1 MNSNVSIKE
10 KGKLLAAFAVL
21 AMVVC
26 AFAAVMPADSVDAVV
41 ADDDVAYI
49 GDTGYDTLQDAVN
62 AANDGDVIYLNTAA
76 ATDGVIQGNG
86 VVFNQSGVLEGKSIT
101 VDFNGLTYDVNPETV
116 GSDGTETNG
125 FQLLQGCAV
134 TLTKGTIISTSNTA
148 RILLQ
153 NYCDLTLDDFVADGS
168 GNNLI
173 QYTSS
178 NNNGSTTLM
187 GDTRIIASTNGVAFD
202 VCGFASYYDG
212 VSVTIDESF
221 TGTISG
227 EIEMT
232 SGNGVVP
239 VLNINGTVEIGDLDG
254 QAGVVNVNETGN
266 VTVTGNVNVVNPI
279 NLDGGSIT
287 GTGTITGTGGHVIDI
302 LYGGGSV
309 SGVTIDASGANGAI
323 QTYALTGDAVIDG
336 VTIEIDAGSST
347 DHGIY
352 VNQTTE
358 TGSVTINNVTF
369 DFNGSTAAP
378 VNADVDENTTLSVS
392 GLTFD
397 NAARNNKVLIN
408 ATSPVTV
415 GSEGGI
421 KVSDVGTVA
430 LWDSAND
437 DNTFTVAGT
446 LEVDSTMNVTTNGQ
460 LIVPADASVVVAEGA
475 ALNIASGSSMAVET
489 GGSVTG
495 AGSVQN
501 DGTVTGTVDVDD
513 YENSGV
519 VLSADGTIA
528 YVETIEAFRTA
539 IGMSGVQTVMLDA
552 DIVLDDHTNTNGK
565 KINLN
570 GNDLTLGTYTL
581 NAYDAGVGA
590 ITVPAGSTLSFS
602 GMIKVQENGGLVTE
616 SGSVVVYAVTGA
628 AFYNT
633 NNAGTASQIEAY
645 AFTPRF
651 ADGTIVVMDGYS
663 YTTTTITTSNGATIM
678 IGVNGVEYDGN
689 DYAGPNGTIVATVI
703 DSWPENA
710 TITPFSEQ
718 YRIYDNLDNADAGN
732 TAYGKV
738 QNAGTYYIRMGFTV
752 DVNGN
757 LATPYVVA
765 QFVITPRDIADAD
778 IADIPTQNY
787 NGQAIEPMPEISFNG
802 MDLVYG
808 KDFTL
813 SYANNNAEGTATIT
827 ITGIG
832 NYAGTTTV
840 YFEIADIQKYLD
852 ELEDF
857 IGGDEGLGKQVPG
870 AADGITYA
878 MLGLEQSP
886 NINPD
891 SIYGAIYN
899 AYQAIW
905 DAETPAERQQA
916 LEDGKYSIVV
926 ATKETIRDFLATV
939 YNYSD
944 ELSGPNG
951 YMGMYMSTELYEST
965 LEAIGPDGYYEPKD
979 IIRTY
984 ENALAE
990 RTALPLTDLY
1000 NDLESWIVGGD
1011 GYGPAS
1017 YGLDVTVPGSTM
1029 TFVEVPQI
1037 NAAIE
1042 KAYEHLRNAQTI
1054 TGAQDQQSKDKT
1066 EILVQTKDYVR
1077 YLLETVYNDGN
1088 GYMGMMMSEQTYND
1102 TLEAIS
1108 ATGALGGN
1116 PADVVMAYI
1125 NALNDR
1131 QEMHTVTFYVNGEV
1145 YATVGFVGE
1154 NQDIS
1159 DRLPA
1164 APIVTGMAFV
1174 DWVMEDGI
1182 TAPDFTDVSE
1192 DMSVY
1197 ARFTI
1202 EGSLFGDNFSF
1213 GYMFSDENADP
1224 YNATLPWFVVNY
1236 QRVYDNTVITITVD
1250 DGSFTQTT
1258 ADGMPSNYAA
1268 YWLLRIGEH
1277 ITPGQHTITLTATLG
1292 DVTES
1297 RTFTVNVID
1306 YVQVIFQD
1314 QDGNNVDVKYPV
1326 NGTAITLPN
1335 MPAIDGYEFA
1345 GWAVDGNVVGTAGDM
1360 YTVHG
1365 ETVLTAVYNEVSPS
1379 YDDPVVIIN
1388 GIPTSFVTGQEYVF
1402 SVSTIAGDSAG
1413 ISVQG
1418 KGIFTAPE
1426 GTYTVWYL
1434 ENNPTNERYGE
1445 WIELTGDIFGDSDGF
1460 PLIDTTSYFK
1470 VVFNQAG
1477 NYDLTVQMKDMSGN
1491 VLCDDNAKIIV
1502 LDASDLPEYDDRAP
1516 RQLEDYY
1523 LIAEVGDDGKYHIYV
1538 VTDKWDTSVYR
1549 NALDRSWM
1557 QITTDAGY
1565 VDMRIVF
1572 DEVGMYDEDTLI
1584 VADYAIDL
1592 PHFVSYQG
1600 YLYYADTYWYP
1611 LGQGMEA
1618 GFYVSEITLSPTE
1631 INMTVGQ
1638 ETDITAK
1645 VGPESAVDKTIV
1657 WTSSN
1662 PALVSVDEN
1671 GHIVALG
1678 YTDEPVTITASVGDV
1693 SATCT
1698 VNVKEMTGLQIVPP
1712 TKTQY
1717 YAGERLDTTGLKVN
1731 AVYSDGSTEP
1741 VTGYTIDTDFLNT
1754 PGMAVP
1760 VTITYMDFDKSFTVT
1775 VGAVSG
1781 INIQLPGTLVAGTT
1795 LTADDLNIEI
1805 SYSNGLPSRAPM
1817 GEVTFNPVT
1826 VQVGDTTLTVS
1837 YTEAGF
1843 STQNTFQITVVEQT
1857 ETTE

>member
-86 VVFNQSGVLEGKSIT
+86 VVFNQSGVLERKSIT

-134 TLTKGTIISTSNTA
+134 TLTNGTIISTSNTA

-202 VCGFASYYDG
+202 VCGFASYHDG

-287 GTGTITGTGGHVIDI
+287 GTGTITGTGSHVIDI

-309 SGVTIDASGANGAI
+309 SGVTIDAYGANGAI

-378 VNADVDENTTLSVS
+378 VNADVDEDTTLSVS

-446 LEVDSTMNVTTNGQ
+446 LEVDGTMNVTTNGQ

-501 DGTVTGTVDVDD
+501 DGTVTGTVDVED

-519 VLSADGTIA
+519 TLSADGTIA
-528 YVETIEAFRTA
+528 YVETIGALRSA
-539 IGMSGVQTVMLDA
+539 IGMTGVVTVTLDA
-552 DIVLDDHTNTNGK
+552 DISLDNHLNTNGK

-570 GNDLTLGTYTL
+570 GHSFNLNGYNL
-581 NAYDAGVGA
+581 NAYAAGENA
-590 ITVPAGSTLSFS
+590 IQMTEGSTFVLNDELVKMRQN
-602 GMIKVQENGGLVTE
+602 GLYTENGSTFVYGGTTAPIFYEWE
-616 SGSVVVYAVTGA
+616 S
-628 AFYNT
+628 NT
-633 NNAGTASQIEAY
+633 QPSEESE
-645 AFTPRF
+645 FTPVF
-651 ADGTIVVMDGYS
+651 SDGVIISMGGNS
-663 YTTTTITTSNGATIM
+663 YTSTTVTTSNGATVV
-678 IGVNGVEYDGN
+678 IGVNAVEYDGTEYQGPTGTVVARVLWSSAADAN
-689 DYAGPNGTIVATVI
+689 NVNISVLGEQFVIYQDYN
-703 DSWPENA
+703 NA
-710 TITPFSEQ
+710 
-718 YRIYDNLDNADAGN
+718 AAGN
-732 TAYGKV
+732 TSYGTV
-738 QNAGTYYIRMGFTV
+738 SNAGQYWIRMGLVVNV
-752 DVNGN
+752 DGDI
-757 LATPYVVA
+757 ATPYVVA
-765 QFVITPRDIADAD
+765 QFVIMQRDIADVD
-778 IADIPTQNY
+778 IAEIPTQNY
-787 NGQAIEPMPEISFNG
+787 TGQPLTPVPEISFNG
-802 MDLVYG
+802 MDLING
-808 KDFTL
+808 EDFTL
-813 SYANNNAEGTATIT
+813 TYADNNAEGTATIT

-832 NYAGTTTV
+832 NYTGTRTV
-840 YFEIADIQKYLD
+840 TFEIADVDAYID
-852 ELEDF
+852 ELTTWIEDQ
-857 IGGDEGLGKQVPG
+857 GLGKTVPG
-870 AADGITYA
+870 GEPMTYA
-878 MLGLEQSP
+878 GLSGVYQA
-886 NINPD
+886 INKAYSD
-891 SIYGAIYN
+891 IYGAT
-899 AYQAIW
+899 
-905 DAETPAERQQA
+905 DAAGRQQA
-916 LEDGKYSIVV
+916 LANGQAAILEALKQRLNNDTDV
-926 ATKETIRDFLATV
+926 ATDAGFLQVV
-939 YNYSD
+939 YNYS
-944 ELSGPNG
+944 EQLQGPNG
-951 YMGMYMSTELYEST
+951 YMGQYMTTEVYNAAVTAVNGATTPSA
-965 LEAIGPDGYYEPKD
+965 AIDA
-979 IIRTY
+979 Y
-984 ENALAE
+984 ENALAQ

-1000 NDLESWIVGGD
+1000 DDLEDWIVGG
-1011 GYGPAS
+1011 GEYGPAS

-1042 KAYEHLRNAQTI
+1042 NAYEHLRNAQTI

-1077 YLLETVYNDGN
+1077 YLLETVYNNGN

-1125 NALNDR
+1125 NALDDR

-1154 NQDIS
+1154 NQNIS

-1314 QDGNNVDVKYPV
+1314 QDGNNVDVQYPV
-1326 NGTAITLPN
+1326 NGTAITLPT

-1365 ETVLTAVYNEVSPS
+1365 KTVLTAVYNEVSPS

-1418 KGIFTAPE
+1418 KGIFTAPA
-1426 GTYTVWYL
+1426 GSYTVWYL

-1538 VTDKWDTSVYR
+1538 FTDKWDTSVYR

-1611 LGQGMEA
+1611 LGQGMES
-1618 GFYVSEITLSPTE
+1618 GFYVSEITLDPTE
-1631 INMTVGQ
+1631 INITVGQ

-1671 GHIVALG
+1671 GHIVAHG
-1678 YTDEPVTITASVGDV
+1678 YTEESVIITASVGDV

-1717 YAGERLDTTGLKVN
+1717 YAGEQLDTTGLQVN

-1741 VTGYTIDTDFLNT
+1741 VTGYTIDTEYLNT

-1795 LTADDLNIEI
+1795 LTADDLNIMI
-1805 SYSNGLPSRAPM
+1805 SYSNGLPSRAPV